1 MAALNTKIAR
11 WSTVLVPAV
20 LGAAAVVAACSSN
33 DSSNPQPPVY
43 SVEGGAGQDASVDV
57 QQQQPDG
64 SSQDAGSEAQ
74 AEAAPPEDAAACTAD
89 SGCWSCTPQTP
100 TEFLNQCTS
109 SQCSPFVNA
118 QRLPDYDG
126 SLPPL
131 Q

>member
-1 MAALNTKIAR
+1 MAAPNVNIRR
-11 WSTVLVPAV
+11 WSALLVPAM
-20 LGAAAVVAACSSN
+20 LGAAAVVAACSSSN
-33 DSSNPQPPVY
+33 SSNPTPPVY
-43 SVEGGAGQDASVDV
+43 SVEGGVDAGVDVTQPQDAA
-57 QQQQPDG
+57 P
-64 SSQDAGSEAQ
+64 SQDAAP
-74 AEAAPPEDAAACTAD
+74 EAAPVDAGPPEDAVACTAD

-109 SQCSPFVNA
+109 SQCSPFNNA

>member
-1 MAALNTKIAR
+1 MAALNAKIAR
-11 WSTVLVPAV
+11 WSAVLVPAV

-33 DSSNPQPPVY
+33 NSSNPQPPVY

-57 QQQQPDG
+57 QQQQDG
-64 SSQDAGSEAQ
+64 SSQDAGSDGQ

-89 SGCWSCTPQTP
+89 SGCWSCSPQTP

>member
-1 MAALNTKIAR
+1 MAALNAKIGR
-11 WSTVLVPAV
+11 WSAALVPAV
-20 LGAAAVVAACSSN
+20 LGAAAVVAACSGN
-33 DSSNPQPPVY
+33 NSSNPQPPVY

-57 QQQQPDG
+57 QQQQDG
-64 SSQDAGSEAQ
+64 SSQDAGSEGQ

>member
-1 MAALNTKIAR
+1 MAALDAKIGR
-11 WSTVLVPAV
+11 WSAVLVPAV

-33 DSSNPQPPVY
+33 NSSNPQPPVY
-43 SVEGGAGQDASVDV
+43 SVEGGAGQDASADV
-57 QQQQPDG
+57 QQQQDG
-64 SSQDAGSEAQ
+64 SSQDAGSEGQ

-100 TEFLNQCTS
+100 AEFLNQCTS